1 MTTSAPD
8 DYRSGQKH
16 YPVTVFHHPPGGV
29 RKPDWQF
36 IMSHPA
42 CFIAFGGGTGLSP
55 VAPGTVGTL
64 AAFPLF
70 WFLHQY
76 LNSFAFLLLID
87 VLFILGI
94 WACAVTGR
102 LLGAADH
109 GGMVWDEIV
118 AFLLV
123 LVMVPDTPGWQV
135 TAFLLFRVFDISKPQ
150 PIRYYEKKFRGGFGV
165 MFDDILAA
173 FFTLLCLSVWKT
185 LVFQANV

>member
-1 MTTSAPD
+1 MTISAPD
-8 DYRSGQKH
+8 DNNISGEKP
-16 YPVTVFHHPPGGV
+16 YPVAVFDPPPYV

-42 CFIAFGGGTGLSP
+42 CFIAFGGGSGLSP

-70 WFLHQY
+70 WFLGEY
-76 LNSFAFLLLID
+76 LNLFGLLLLVD
-87 VLFILGI
+87 VFFILGI

-102 LLGAADH
+102 LLGAPDH
-109 GGMVWDEIV
+109 GGMVWDEMV

-123 LVMVPDTPGWQV
+123 LALVPDTPGWQIA
-135 TAFLLFRVFDISKPQ
+135 AFLLFRVFDISKPQ

-173 FFTLLCLSVWKT
+173 FFALLCLSMWKV

>member
-1 MTTSAPD
+1 MTISAPD
-8 DYRSGQKH
+8 DDNTPGEKS
-16 YPVTVFHHPPGGV
+16 YPVAVYDPLLYV

-42 CFIAFGGGTGLSP
+42 CFIAFGGGSGLSP
-55 VAPGTVGTL
+55 VAPGTMGTL

-70 WFLHQY
+70 WFLGEH
-76 LNSFAFLLLID
+76 LNLFALLLLVD

-102 LLGAADH
+102 MLGAPDH
-109 GGMVWDEIV
+109 GGMVWDEMV

-123 LVMVPDTPGWQV
+123 LVLVPDTPGWQIA
-135 TAFLLFRVFDISKPQ
+135 AFVLFRLFDISKPQ

-173 FFTLLCLSVWKT
+173 FFTLLCLSVWKV
-185 LVFQANV
+185 LVFQTNV